1 MKKLNY
7 KLNPELAKI
16 EAPVVLVIDGE
27 ELAYENGAALLHLN
41 FKHNYLVEKISARD
55 NMVVV
60 CLKENNEINSMN
72 WVGEE
77 AVSFF

>member
-1 MKKLNY
+1 MNY

-27 ELAYENGAALLHLN
+27 EQAYENGAALLHLN
-41 FKHNYLVEKISARD
+41 FKQNYIVDKIAARD
-55 NMVVV
+55 NAVVV
-60 CLKENNEINSMN
+60 FLKKNDEINSMN

>member
-1 MKKLNY
+1 MNY

-16 EAPVVLVIDGE
+16 ESPVVLVIDGE
-27 ELAYENGAALLHLN
+27 EQSYANGTALLHLN
-41 FKHNYLVEKISARD
+41 FKQNYLIDKIAARD
-55 NMVVV
+55 NAVVV
-60 CLKENNEINSMN
+60 FLKKNDEINSMN

>member
-1 MKKLNY
+1 MNY

-16 EAPVVLVIDGE
+16 ESPVVLVIDGE
-27 ELAYENGAALLHLN
+27 EQSYENGTALLHLN
-41 FKHNYLVEKISARD
+41 FKQNYLIDKIAARD
-55 NMVVV
+55 NAVVV
-60 CLKENNEINSMN
+60 FLKKNDEINSMN

>member
-1 MKKLNY
+1 MSY

-16 EAPVVLVIDGE
+16 EAPVVLVVEGTE
-27 ELAYENGAALLHLN
+27 HFYESGTVLMNLT
-41 FKHNYLVEKISARD
+41 FDRNYFVDKISARD
-55 NMVVV
+55 NAVVIF
-60 CLKENNEINSMN
+60 LKKNDKINDMN

>member
-1 MKKLNY
+1 MNY

-27 ELAYENGAALLHLN
+27 EQVYENGAVLLHLN
-41 FKHNYLVEKISARD
+41 FKQNYLIDKIAARE
-55 NMVVV
+55 NAVVV
-60 CLKENNEINSMN
+60 FLKKNDEINSMN